1 MSFYSYE
8 EFVVDV
14 RDMASKIKSEFE
26 PEVILAIAR
35 GGLTLGH
42 SLAVALE
49 NRNLF
54 TLNSIHYDDKNKL
67 DTIEIFNIPDLS
79 KFDKILLVDD
89 IIDSGES
96 MMEIR
101 HKLLKMY
108 PHLQIRIATIFYK
121 KNALLLPDYKAKEA
135 SEWIEFFWDIYIK

>member
-1 MSFYSYE
+1 MIFYSYD
-8 EFVVDV
+8 EFATDV
-14 RDMASKIKSEFE
+14 KKMAKEIKDEFN

-54 TLNSIHYDDKNKL
+54 TLNSIHYEDTNKL
-67 DTIEIFNIPDLS
+67 DTINIFNVPDLS
-79 KFDKILLVDD
+79 GYKKILLVDD

-96 MMEIR
+96 MVEIKR
-101 HKLLKMY
+101 ELLGSY
-108 PHLQIRIATIFYK
+108 PDLEIKIATVFYK
-121 KNALLLPDYKAKEA
+121 QKALLLPDFKVKEA
-135 SEWIEFFWDIYIK
+135 HDWVEFFWDIHI